1 MKGRQHSRGLPG
13 ERRQD
18 RGGVRIEGRMCERG
32 RCERGGERM

>member
-18 RGGVRIEGRMCERG
+18 RGGKG
-32 RCERGGERM
+32 RCENRGENV